1 MQLSYEDW
9 KQQYKPI
16 PNHLNPNASYDGL
29 LFETYGDES
38 AFITAQP
45 HNAVWTLLDCE
56 GKLVLGNGCHVVN
69 RLGYV
74 VTEVPVPEGVDI
86 EVVDDDDDNP
96 NENCL
101 QGMACPACGDF
112 GPFKI
117 LVSQSGMTRVSDEGT
132 DSIEGDMEWED
143 DSPCECLECGHTGK
157 VGQFKG
163 QPDPEFD
170 EFQQVVIES
179 YNGGDHPA
187 HAPGDI
193 HDCGD
198 TLLTFL
204 LVELSKREDCDSFGC
219 AVDRLDSAIRQLT
232 EVRAAFEAKDL
243 VSEPKQDPV
252 VRVRPVGQSEEW
264 GKWNITQN
272 LTDRWGEL
280 NYHDAANKPLGLLES
295 DHPLLERLR
304 AQMWD
309 ELTFVV
315 RKDGQFGILF
325 EAEFC
330 SRESEA
336 QDQQCDSA
344 WYASLKPY
352 SEVVKA
358 LLDGMAPLME
368 KFPGVQFA
376 VPDQTQVI
384 NGRPAAWAFVADGL
398 LSDVQR
404 AELGQALLSL

>member
-45 HNAVWTLLDCE
+45 QNAVWTLLDCD

-69 RLGYV
+69 RMGYV

-132 DSIEGDMEWED
+132 DSIEGDMEWDD
-143 DSPCECLECGHTGK
+143 DSPCECLECGHTGT

-243 VSEPKQDPV
+243 VSEPNLDQMP
-252 VRVRPVGQSEEW
+252 PVGQPVLAERVPHIQVEY
-264 GKWNITQN
+264 
-272 LTDRWGEL
+272 D
-280 NYHDAANKPLGLLES
+280 PLYTGG
-295 DHPLLERLR
+295 DY
-304 AQMWD
+304 
-309 ELTFVV
+309 TGV
-315 RKDGQFGILF
+315 GQFALVPISLIDACEKVTG
-325 EAEFC
+325 AEDVVAMAFRKHTKLD
-330 SRESEA
+330 SMHIIHYTKDEIY
-336 QDQQCDSA
+336 DQHGD
-344 WYASLKPY
+344 LIETGVKPY
-352 SEVVKA
+352 CKA
-358 LLDGMAPLME
+358 GE
-368 KFPGVQFA
+368 
-376 VPDQTQVI
+376 
-384 NGRPAAWAFVADGL
+384 PA
-398 LSDVQR
+398 
-404 AELGQALLSL
+404 